1 MDKTKVNEDNS
12 VLVKKILDIGYYDLN
27 QLFKWTMLTNEE
39 NTLLEDQPIQSSIKR
54 VSKARKS
61 CSGDHQNCSPIGKN
75 STNDLNGNIVTPTLD
90 NREVDRLKFT
100 NPGRQME
107 ELEVGWSEANM
118 TRSVRRQMTVK
129 SSYKSSDRLHPLY
142 DSRGRLLGTLDYSC
156 DCLKPECP
164 GCHLPCRR
172 CHSTFCGASCRIYRT
187 YRVSGVKLFI

>member
-1 MDKTKVNEDNS
+1 M
-12 VLVKKILDIGYYDLN
+12 YHFCCCQDL
-27 QLFKWTMLTNEE
+27 LETLMHVYFTFLRTMGSNEE
-39 NTLLEDQPIQSSIKR
+39 YPSPSGNLPLQFSVKR
-54 VSKARKS
+54 ISKARKS
-61 CSGDHQNCSPIGKN
+61 GSGDHQKCSPLRKN
-75 STNDLNGNIVTPTLD
+75 HVDDPNGIIVAPPID
-90 NREVDRLKFT
+90 SRELDRLKFT

-118 TRSVRRQMTVK
+118 TRSVRRQMSVK

-156 DCLKPECP
+156 DCLKSECP

-187 YRVSGVKLFI
+187 YRVNEVKLFI